1 MDEALSI
8 DEFPRHQPS
17 NPYNY
22 DELTLAKRQL
32 EINAA
37 KRDFPHIPENVISM
51 SWDTVHNLGESA
63 MNEIIETKA
72 WEKAKKKDR
81 PQPGVY
87 NTITIEN
94 DESLSGSSATLSGS
108 SATLSG
114 SSATLEKT
122 RYVGIKGLDPEA

>member
-1 MDEALSI
+1 MDEVLSI

-17 NPYNY
+17 NSYNY

-94 DESLSGSSATLSGS
+94 DES

>member
-1 MDEALSI
+1 MSDFKQSVCDFRCDISNI
-8 DEFPRHQPS
+8 DDFPRHQPS

-51 SWDTVHNLGESA
+51 SWDTVHNIGESA
-63 MNEIIETKA
+63 MNDIIETKA
-72 WEKAKKKDR
+72 WEKAKQRDR
-81 PQPGVY
+81 PKPGVY

-94 DESLSGSSATLSGS
+94 DESL
-108 SATLSG
+108 
-114 SSATLEKT
+114 EKT
-122 RYVGIKGLDPEA
+122 RYLGVKGLDPLA

>member
-1 MDEALSI
+1 MDEVLSI

-17 NPYNY
+17 NSYNF

-81 PQPGVY
+81 PQVQERFKSKSAAYGHVDDQLERMLRRRLFVSVRYHLLPMR
-87 NTITIEN
+87 
-94 DESLSGSSATLSGS
+94 SLLN
-108 SATLSG
+108 
-114 SSATLEKT
+114 
-122 RYVGIKGLDPEA
+122 RRPH